1 MESLDIKS
9 LPIETDLNPERNSNK
24 LIALG
29 LLARHPIIAEIGAAP
44 IYLAAEDMTQGA
56 FIQQNAEGGEAGVY
70 ASHAYELSTGQVV
83 ILWGHDGLD
92 ETGPNHEYGVIPLS
106 QDPETSKFFAD
117 NEGYHITRDLVLD
130 KRDSGQAF

>member
-1 MESLDIKS
+1 MQSLSIESLQ
-9 LPIETDLNPERNSNK
+9 IETDLNPERNSNK

-44 IYLAAEDMTQGA
+44 IYLAAEDLAQGA
-56 FIQQNAEGGEAGVY
+56 FTQQDPAGKDLGIY

-83 ILWGHDGLD
+83 ILWGRDGLD
-92 ETGPNHEYGVIPLS
+92 ATGPNHEYGVIPLS
-106 QDPETSKFFAD
+106 HDPHSGNFTAD
-117 NEGYHITRDLVLD
+117 NDGYPITRDLVLD